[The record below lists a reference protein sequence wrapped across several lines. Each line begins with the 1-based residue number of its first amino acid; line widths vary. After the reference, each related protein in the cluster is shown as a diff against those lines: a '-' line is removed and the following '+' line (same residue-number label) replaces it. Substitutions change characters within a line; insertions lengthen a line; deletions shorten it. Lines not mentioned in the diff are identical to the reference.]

1 MRARRNRRNR
11 RGVATLELILVLPIL
26 LIVMIV
32 SMQLGMVTLYQAAVT
47 HSATVAAREAGKGA
61 DFTTVVNAVQHVV
74 DVHGITISNTND
86 SGTKVTMD
94 KYGGVDENDDP
105 LDPIVYSYGDP
116 LLTCPPPANDPQ
128 FGEVRVTVC
137 VDLAATEFCD
147 ALAPWGL
154 SFLGRTFRASS
165 LVMGELDQDASMP

>member
-1 MRARRNRRNR
+1 MRCQRNRRNR

-26 LIVMIV
+26 LIVLVV
-32 SMQLGMVTLYQAAVT
+32 SVQFGMVALYQAAVT

-61 DFTTVVNAVQHVV
+61 DFNTAVNAVQHIV
-74 DVHGITISNTND
+74 DVHGIKIDTNA

-94 KYGGVDENDDP
+94 KYGGVDVNDDP

-116 LLTCPPPANDPQ
+116 SLTCPPPANAPQ

-137 VDLAATEFCD
+137 VDLAATRFCD

-165 LVMGELDQDASMP
+165 LVTGELAQDVP